1 MQLRRELYK
10 KEQKDKTNTEQ
21 LTPVTKSN
29 WEKFTI
35 KQRDFNK
42 KHRGTPRMPMEYD
55 PYFYFKNNDG
65 MPILVY
71 FSNNRGHSINGQSI
85 ANREQS
91 GKQYGESK
99 NDKTT
104 VDFDSLAKQA
114 IHFKNWSV
122 FAREEFINY
131 IILSAP
137 NTNNDDMVIFEK
149 MVKNIAPN
157 FWRYNSDIP
166 LRLKFIIENL
176 IEGGKPPFISYLE
189 QFKNLENIKGGKIQ
203 RVKSKQNEN
212 IDKLKEKIKEK
223 YKKID
228 KKILDELLDFTKE
241 QHAKGDYTSVKI
253 KFNKKIFKFN
263 KKIFEFLDGK
273 KSQKISKFLDNIIDE
288 LNLLIEKINRR
299 PMNVKQEK
307 VSINK
312 LIKSIMNLSMPID
325 APDNI
330 GVKFKLNNFLFVFNK
345 LDQYLSVSN
354 QDYVIQNKK
363 LSNESIIQ
371 RKILLSSD
379 DLIKISNKDTE
390 QQLVK
395 LIENGFIAFNDKDTH
410 HKINLVLKYLYPQIA
425 WKIQQNIKDA
435 TFTNLFK
442 LLSHLQNW
450 LTYKSPIDK
459 RIGCSDFI
467 SVHPNE
473 WKYGNDPTSTM
484 RMTNVLT
491 SLLEKQH
498 FDDITEI

>member
-1 MQLRRELYK
+1 MQLKRELYK
-10 KEQKDKTNTEQ
+10 KEQKNKTNTEQ

-35 KQRDFNK
+35 KQRDFNT
-42 KHRGTPRMPMEYD
+42 KHRGTPRTPMEYD
-55 PYFYFKNNDG
+55 PYFYFKNNDDK
-65 MPILVY
+65 PILVY

-91 GKQYGESK
+91 GKQRGESK
-99 NDKTT
+99 NDKTS

-114 IHFKNWSV
+114 IHFKNWSA
-122 FAREEFINY
+122 FEREEFIKY

-137 NTNNDDMVIFEK
+137 NTNNDDMIIFDK
-149 MVKNIAPN
+149 MVKNIAPD

-166 LRLKFIIENL
+166 LRLNFIIENQM
-176 IEGGKPPFISYLE
+176 EGDKPPFISYIE
-189 QFKNLENIKGGKIQ
+189 QFKSGKIQ
-203 RVKSKQNEN
+203 RGGSKQNEN

-223 YKKID
+223 YIKID

-307 VSINK
+307 VSINE

-330 GVKFKLNNFLFVFNK
+330 EDIVKFKLNNFLFVFNK

-363 LSNESIIQ
+363 LSNESITQ

-379 DLIKISNKDTE
+379 DLIKISNNDTE

-395 LIENGFIAFNDKDTH
+395 LIENGFIAFNDNDTY

-425 WKIQQNIKDA
+425 RKIQQNIKDA
-435 TFTNLFK
+435 TYTKLFK

-459 RIGCSDFI
+459 RIGGSDFI

-498 FDDITEI
+498 FNDITEI

>member
-1 MQLRRELYK
+1 M
-10 KEQKDKTNTEQ
+10 
-21 LTPVTKSN
+21 
-29 WEKFTI
+29 
-35 KQRDFNK
+35 
-42 KHRGTPRMPMEYD
+42 
-55 PYFYFKNNDG
+55 
-65 MPILVY
+65 
-71 FSNNRGHSINGQSI
+71 
-85 ANREQS
+85 
-91 GKQYGESK
+91 
-99 NDKTT
+99 
-104 VDFDSLAKQA
+104 
-114 IHFKNWSV
+114 
-122 FAREEFINY
+122 
-131 IILSAP
+131 
-137 NTNNDDMVIFEK
+137 
-149 MVKNIAPN
+149 
-157 FWRYNSDIP
+157 
-166 LRLKFIIENL
+166 
-176 IEGGKPPFISYLE
+176 
-189 QFKNLENIKGGKIQ
+189 
-203 RVKSKQNEN
+203 
-212 IDKLKEKIKEK
+212 
-223 YKKID
+223 
-228 KKILDELLDFTKE
+228 DFTKE

-312 LIKSIMNLSMPID
+312 LIKSIMNLSMPTD

-345 LDQYLSVSN
+345 FDPYLSVSN